1 MQIIKLFQVV
11 NMAVVYLLGDW
22 TRDNVYKIGVT
33 RGKVSERIKK
43 LQTGNSGEIYL
54 VDCFETSYPFLMER
68 NLHMKFCGKNISGEW
83 FELTPEEIINFKK
96 YCIELEKMFESLKDN
111 PFFNKKLKNSI

>member
-1 MQIIKLFQVV
+1 MT
-11 NMAVVYLLGDW
+11 VVYLLGDW

-54 VDCFETSYPFLMER
+54 VDCFETSYPFLMEK
-68 NLHMKFCGKNISGEW
+68 NLHMKYGGKKISGEW
-83 FELTPEEIINFKK
+83 FELTPDEANGFKK
-96 YCIELEKMFESLKDN
+96 HCGELEKMFEAVKDN
-111 PFFNKKLKNSI
+111 PFFNKKRKNPL